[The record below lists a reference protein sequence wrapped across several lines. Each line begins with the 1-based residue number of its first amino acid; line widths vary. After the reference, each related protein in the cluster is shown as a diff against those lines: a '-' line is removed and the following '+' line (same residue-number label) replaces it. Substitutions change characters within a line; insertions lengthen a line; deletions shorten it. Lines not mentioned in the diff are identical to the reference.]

1 MALISAL
8 KEQIHKFQEKV
19 SMSSKSFS
27 VKDSNDTLL
36 VINAATNQNI
46 NTIYKLRAFT
56 EQEESKLHIE
66 FDHTNTHIRSI
77 HKIHQF
83 SELCNTE

>member
-27 VKDSNDTLL
+27 DKDSNDTLL
-36 VINAATNQNI
+36 FINAATNQNI

-56 EQEESKLHIE
+56 EQEESK
-66 FDHTNTHIRSI
+66 
-77 HKIHQF
+77 
-83 SELCNTE
+83 

>member
-8 KEQIHKFQEKV
+8 KEQILKFQEKV

-56 EQEESKLHIE
+56 EQEESK
-66 FDHTNTHIRSI
+66 
-77 HKIHQF
+77 
-83 SELCNTE
+83 